1 MRKPSPGSE
10 GSAMKAALVPTFID
24 MPGWRPILKRI
35 GTNMALV
42 SFIPMAVFY
51 TFLATFGL
59 RVAVV
64 SVVSWYYGMALLN
77 IVRRKPVL
85 AAGLLG
91 AGVISIRAV
100 VTFITGSAFLFFLQ
114 PVAGTVFTATL
125 IAATALAG
133 RPILDRIAH
142 DFCAFSPEMSAR
154 LRDNKFFFRIS
165 VLWSVTYFL
174 NAAGTVW
181 LLTNASLN
189 RFMVLKIGRHAR
201 NHCRHCRRVVG
212 GVPVDG
218 PARERLDPLGQSPIV
233 GRGLGVP
240 GRGDDPLEINR
251 LSS

>member
-1 MRKPSPGSE
+1 MTAHP
-10 GSAMKAALVPTFID
+10 AARTYID
-24 MPGWRPILKRI
+24 MPGWRPILRRI
-35 GTNMALV
+35 MVNLALV
-42 SFIPMAVFY
+42 TFIPMAVFY
-51 TFLATFGL
+51 VFLAPFGL
-59 RVAVV
+59 RAGVIAVV
-64 SVVSWYYGMALLN
+64 TWYYGLVLLN
-77 IVRRKPVL
+77 VVRRKPVL

-142 DFCAFSPEMSAR
+142 DFCAFPPEMSAR

-165 VLWSVTYFL
+165 VLWSVVYFL

-189 RFMVLKIGRHAR
+189 HFMVLKSAT
-201 NHCRHCRRVVG
+201 
-212 GVPVDG
+212 
-218 PARERLDPLGQSPIV
+218 
-233 GRGLGVP
+233 
-240 GRGDDPLEINR
+240 
-251 LSS
+251 

>member
-1 MRKPSPGSE
+1 
-10 GSAMKAALVPTFID
+10 MKARTVPTFID

-35 GTNMALV
+35 GVNMALV
-42 SFIPMAVFY
+42 SFIPMGIFY
-51 TFLATFGL
+51 VFLAALGL
-59 RVAVV
+59 RAGVI
-64 SVVSWYYGMALLN
+64 SVVAWYYGLVLLN
-77 IVRRKPVL
+77 VVRRKPVL

-142 DFCAFSPEMSAR
+142 DFCAFPPEMSAR

-165 VLWSVTYFL
+165 VLWSVVYFL

-189 RFMVLKIGRHAR
+189 HFMVLKSATAPAIIASA
-201 NHCRHCRRVVG
+201 VVG
-212 GVPVDG
+212 SWAIFRWTVRHENVSIRWANHQSWG
-218 PARERLDPLGQSPIV
+218 ARSA
-233 GRGLGVP
+233 
-240 GRGDDPLEINR
+240 
-251 LSS
+251 SSVATG